1 MQKNKLNTRF
11 ILRNCIYNVILLIIA
26 ISQIRYAT
34 GPVIMPDEVGYW
46 AAGATI
52 SGLNWSGVMYMSPY
66 YGYGYGFVLSVLF
79 KIFDDSVTMFK
90 GAIVI
95 NAIFL
100 VIIYWLAYHIIKII
114 ALDLNDRLKSLIS
127 FSVTVYS
134 FNIYYSQN
142 TEAEIL
148 QIVLYLIICLLVMQ
162 SSFSKK
168 SFEWKMVLVSLASGY
183 LLACHLRNVGIVF
196 ALCISVT
203 ILFIAKK
210 ISIKSFV
217 VFVLSMLIC
226 IFIFLKIKA
235 YINVNLYAVTNYTSE
250 EVVKVQGAL
259 GIFSLEGVKSFL
271 TNVCGRLFYIGCAT
285 FLIGYRGIWFI
296 ICGLIKDV
304 VDSLKKRKIDVD
316 GQDIFQFFVLISLIL
331 EIAIGSLS
339 FLGNQSRID
348 GFLYGRYSEHV
359 LIPVLIYGV
368 ISIGKSAQCIKTQL
382 ICIVILLLQAIFMNY
397 IYVINNTIE
406 SGTHSISG
414 VLGFGVCNN
423 LNSDAIQFIYS
434 FGIAI
439 SGVLAACI
447 IYSLLHRKDIRMQF
461 AGIFFVAS
469 CWIICS
475 LTALHNYFFDFAD
488 YNREL
493 YSFAKE
499 VSSQTKS
506 SIYYVTDK
514 ESEALVRTSST
525 WLMYRIRYFL
535 SNTDIRVIDI
545 GELSGQDLIMTYKYS
560 LENERILESS
570 EYGAIVEGER
580 LILYR
585 YNGK

>member
-1 MQKNKLNTRF
+1 MRKDRLNTRS
-11 ILRNCIYNVILLIIA
+11 ILRNCIYNIILLIIV
-26 ISQIRYAT
+26 ISQLRYAT

-52 SGLNWSGVMYMSPY
+52 AGLNWSGVMYVSPY
-66 YGYGYGFVLSVLF
+66 YGYGYGFILSVLF
-79 KIFDDSVTMFK
+79 KVFDDPLIMFK

-95 NAIFL
+95 NALFL
-100 VIIYWLAYHIIKII
+100 VITYWLAYCIIKII
-114 ALDLNDRLKSLIS
+114 AFDLNDRLKSLIS

-148 QIVLYLIICLLVMQ
+148 QVVLYLLICLLVIQ
-162 SSFSKK
+162 CSFYNKN
-168 SFEWKMVLVSLASGY
+168 FEWKMILLSLTSGY
-183 LLACHLRNVGIVF
+183 LLACHLRNIGVLFV
-196 ALCISVT
+196 LCVSVV
-203 ILFIAKK
+203 ILFLTKK

-217 VFVLSMLIC
+217 GFVVSMIVC
-226 IFIFLKIKA
+226 IFMFLKVKT
-235 YINVNLYAVTNYTSE
+235 YININLYAVTNYTSE
-250 EVVKVQGAL
+250 EAVKIQGAL
-259 GIFSLEGVKSFL
+259 GIFSLEGVKSFF

-296 ICGLIKDV
+296 IYELIKDI
-304 VDSLKKRKIDVD
+304 VDSIKRRKLDVD
-316 GQDIFQFFVLISLIL
+316 GQSIFRFFVLFSLVS

-359 LIPVLIYGV
+359 LMPLLIYGV
-368 ISIGKSAQCIKTQL
+368 ISVGKSAQCIKNQL
-382 ICIVILLLQAIFMNY
+382 ICTVILLLQSIFMNH
-397 IYVINNTIE
+397 IYVINNATE
-406 SGTHSISG
+406 SGTHSIAG
-414 VLGFGVCNN
+414 ILGFGVSNN
-423 LNSDAIQFIYS
+423 LNADTIQFIYS

-439 SGVLAACI
+439 SSVLVACVM
-447 IYSLLHRKDIRMQF
+447 YTLSRRKDIRMQF

-499 VSSQTKS
+499 VSSQTES
-506 SIYYVTDK
+506 PIYYITDK
-514 ESEALVRTSST
+514 ESEALMHTSST
-525 WLMYRIRYFL
+525 WLMYRIQYFL
-535 SNTDIRVIDI
+535 PDTDIRVIDI
-545 GELSGQDLIMTYKYS
+545 GEFSDQDLIMTYKYS
-560 LENERILESS
+560 LENEWILESS
-570 EYGAIVEGER
+570 KYSAIIEGQR
-580 LILYR
+580 LILYQ
-585 YNGK
+585 YNRE